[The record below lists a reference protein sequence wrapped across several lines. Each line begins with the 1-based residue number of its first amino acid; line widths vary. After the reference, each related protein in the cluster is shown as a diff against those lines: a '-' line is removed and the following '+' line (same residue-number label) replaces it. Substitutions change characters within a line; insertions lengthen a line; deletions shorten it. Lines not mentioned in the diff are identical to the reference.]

1 MTLYEFLKKN
11 EDADFDTYDVDYD
24 VIITVSV
31 DLDGESED
39 NYGRFVRELLKM
51 VEVVDYTCCGD
62 PICDWGGFVE
72 RNIETFR
79 RFANKHWYKG
89 NYEDDEEFIAEWLD
103 QFHLLI
109 AGYENEDNYI
119 LFSDEL
125 LAHCK

>member
-31 DLDGESED
+31 DLDGEPED
-39 NYGRFVRELLKM
+39 SYGRFVRELLKKI
-51 VEVVDYTCCGD
+51 EVVDYTCCGD

-79 RFANKHWYKG
+79 RFANKYWYKG

-109 AGYENEDNYI
+109 AGYENENNYI